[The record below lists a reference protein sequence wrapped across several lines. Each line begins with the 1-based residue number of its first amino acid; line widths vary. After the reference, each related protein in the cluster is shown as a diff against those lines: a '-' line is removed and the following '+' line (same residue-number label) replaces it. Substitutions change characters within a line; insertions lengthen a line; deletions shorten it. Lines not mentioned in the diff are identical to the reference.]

1 MTVTDDAT
9 TTPAEST
16 ALSPTAEKGRIA
28 LRSNPTAS
36 LKELA
41 EQITEEPPLYWGGT
55 DLVPFPAPAP
65 TLVITDDDRAALMA
79 LPEVFGKVQPT
90 ERRAL
95 SPEEVKAAYDE
106 HEVLKTIE
114 TLIASRRD
122 AIKTTVK
129 HHFDVMAEE
138 ENRAVPKPVIKRGTN
153 EVVVEASP
161 RDADG
166 HYVLGKKGEPERWP
180 IPGTNM
186 AWSREF
192 RGGLTSLSGA
202 RLKELYEAG
211 EVSKEDY
218 YAFTKEQRV
227 FDEEKARASLAKNPR
242 LYDLLVRITT
252 RGGVGSSIWVRKN
265 TPPKK

>member
-9 TTPAEST
+9 TTTEST
-16 ALSPTAEKGRIA
+16 ALSPTAEAGRLA
-28 LRSNPTAS
+28 FRTNPAAS

-55 DLVPFPAPAP
+55 DLVPFPAVAP
-65 TLVITDDDRAALMA
+65 TLVITDEHAAALKA
-79 LPEVFGKVQPT
+79 LPEVFGKVQPK
-90 ERRAL
+90 ERRTLTA
-95 SPEEVKAAYDE
+95 EEVKAAYDE
-106 HEVLKTIE
+106 HEVLKVIE
-114 TLIASRRD
+114 TLIADRRS

-129 HHFDVMAEE
+129 HHLDVLAEE
-138 ENRAVPKPVIKRGTN
+138 ENRAVPKPVIVKATG
-153 EVVVEASP
+153 EVKVEASP

-166 HYVLGKKGEPERWP
+166 HYVLGKKGEPERYA
-180 IPGTNM
+180 IPGTNQ

-192 RGGLTSLSGA
+192 RGGITSLSGA

-218 YAFTKEQRV
+218 FAFTKEQRV
-227 FDEEKARASLAKNPR
+227 FDEDKARASLAKNPR

>member
-1 MTVTDDAT
+1 MTVTDDVT
-9 TTPAEST
+9 TSEST
-16 ALSPTAEKGRIA
+16 ALSPTAEKGVIA
-28 LRSNPTAS
+28 HRANPTAS

-41 EQITEEPPLYWGGT
+41 EQITEEPPLYWGGS
-55 DLVPFPAPAP
+55 DLVPFPAPAA
-65 TLVITDDDRAALMA
+65 TLVITEEHAQALRA

-90 ERRAL
+90 ERRSL
-95 SPEEVKAAYDE
+95 TPEEVKAAYDE
-106 HEVLKTIE
+106 HEVLKVIE

-129 HHFDVMAEE
+129 HHFDVTAEE
-138 ENRAVPKPVIKRGTN
+138 ENRAVPKPVIKKATG
-153 EVVVEASP
+153 EVIVDASP

-166 HYVLGKKGEPERWP
+166 HYVLGKKGDPERSP
-180 IPGTNM
+180 IPGTNQ

-192 RGGLTSLSGA
+192 RGGVTTLSGA

-218 YAFTKEQRV
+218 YAFTREQRV
-227 FDEEKARASLAKNPR
+227 FDEEKAHASLAKNPR

-252 RGGVGSSIWVRKN
+252 RGGVGSSIWVRKAA
-265 TPPKK
+265 KK